1 MQCMLPE
8 TGGLASSPRWS
19 EGARIRDH
27 ISAPR
32 YHSMATGGGATP
44 TSACCPATAPLAR
57 KRCWSS
63 PDAEEP
69 SLGGVERRRPLAGRG
84 GRSGGNRS
92 GLGGSRGMGGIFHII
107 SSNVEGLALGPSV
120 GDAILGRV
128 GPFGGFGCLLPF
140 LSRASRPSI
149 SLRLPWMYGIGRTDS
164 LRLLDSADGVVS
176 TAVHAKAKGV
186 GYGFRPCPPP
196 VSSNGSIFRISV
208 FWGPIPSVHDQS
220 KGGEDHLPPPH
231 HGSPHPSTRSSA
243 RQHANSAT
251 LVNRALACGA
261 VGP

>member
-1 MQCMLPE
+1 MPGSEIIYPHHVTTVWPPAVVQRRHLPAAPQPRRWRASGVGAAPMPRSHHSAASNGADRWR
-8 TGGLASSPRWS
+8 GG
-19 EGARIRDH
+19 
-27 ISAPR
+27 
-32 YHSMATGGGATP
+32 
-44 TSACCPATAPLAR
+44 
-57 KRCWSS
+57 
-63 PDAEEP
+63 
-69 SLGGVERRRPLAGRG
+69 G

-164 LRLLDSADGVVS
+164 LRLLDSADNVVS

-186 GYGFRPCPPP
+186 GYDFRPCPLP

-220 KGGEDHLPPPH
+220 KGGEDHLPPPPITDH
-231 HGSPHPSTRSSA
+231 RIPPLAA
-243 RQHANSAT
+243 RHANTPTVQPSST
-251 LVNRALACGA
+251 VL
-261 VGP
+261 